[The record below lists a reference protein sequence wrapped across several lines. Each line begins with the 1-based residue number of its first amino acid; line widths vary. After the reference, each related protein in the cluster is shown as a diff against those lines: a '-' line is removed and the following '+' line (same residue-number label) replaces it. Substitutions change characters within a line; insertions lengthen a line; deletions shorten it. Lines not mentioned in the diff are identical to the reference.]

1 MGKKSG
7 NIEQQLDALANRI
20 EGRLDRLA
28 EQSQFFFGIIQ
39 ELEKTAGESLAT
51 YLKKVNNRLE
61 DLTQV
66 QKGLVKVATEQEE
79 ETTQLL
85 VTQNELLQAASQQ
98 MGEINEKLG
107 QLADRN
113 DALLRKI
120 HQLEEQ

>member
-66 QKGLVKVATEQEE
+66 QKGMVKVATEQEE